1 MRFLSFALGG
11 LLLSTVRP
19 ALAQTSAATPATPR
33 YYVGLSAYTSY
44 YQQIGNRR
52 TGTTGFA
59 VPLQLTAGYQLSPR
73 VASPRVESLRVELRG
88 ARLHCGSRS

>member
-59 VPLQLTAGYQLSPR
+59 VPLQLTAGYLPG
-73 VASPRVESLRVELRG
+73 SLTGSSALGLRYRFG
-88 ARLHCGSRS
+88 R